1 LRPGDTDPD
10 EISSGAAVTGG
21 PPAPVPCSPIPP
33 QEDVMKKLRLVLDD
47 IRVDSFDVT
56 RERAERGTVRGHVC
70 CCGCVPC
77 CCTGGDSCGG
87 SCDTCVTGCGT
98 CYTNCGSCAGQYS
111 CDYSCGGSCGDYT
124 CDPYNCPSGY
134 QIICQ
139 DIQMPY

>member
-1 LRPGDTDPD
+1 
-10 EISSGAAVTGG
+10 
-21 PPAPVPCSPIPP
+21 
-33 QEDVMKKLRLVLDD
+33 
-47 IRVDSFDVT
+47 
-56 RERAERGTVRGHVC
+56 
-70 CCGCVPC
+70 
-77 CCTGGDSCGG
+77 
-87 SCDTCVTGCGT
+87 VTGCGT